1 VQLHPFRWFDLRLDF
16 SPLWLSIAINVVLVV
31 ALFAVRRTLVVHGGV
46 AKVGYGFVV
55 PWWWSTLT
63 TRGTGE
69 VSLVSRTVSS
79 GQRSRRTVVDLSL
92 DGPHRSVR
100 VWRTALTK

>member
-1 VQLHPFRWFDLRLDF
+1 
-16 SPLWLSIAINVVLVV
+16 VV